1 MIKIVTD
8 GSADM
13 PEGWEEKY
21 DIKIIPLS
29 IVLGEQTYLQY
40 RDVTSKNFYQLVR
53 EKRFPPKTSL
63 PSPYQIMEFY
73 RSIAQKGEEVLS
85 IHLASKLSGTFAAVK
100 QAADEI
106 ADEIKVYPFDSGA
119 GSAALGFMCREARLL
134 SQKGWDVPQIMRR
147 LEKMRDR
154 LTVIF
159 TLENLEFAYLS
170 GRINKLQTAL
180 SSLLRI
186 NPIIVLR
193 DGLLNMSEKVRSR
206 HRALDRIVEQ
216 VQQRVGDKMAS
227 LAVVHAAAPEAA
239 QTMVER
245 LRKIFPNVREIVVT
259 ELSIP
264 VAAHLGP
271 GTIGIV
277 AYPEENEEE

>member
-8 GSADM
+8 GAADM
-13 PEGWEEKY
+13 PEGWEKEFE
-21 DIKIIPLS
+21 IEVIPLR
-29 IVLGEQTYLQY
+29 IRFGEETLLQG
-40 RDVTSKNFYQLVR
+40 RDVNKDNFYRLVI
-53 EKRFPPKTSL
+53 EKRLPPKTSL

-73 RSIAQKGEEVLS
+73 RQIASKTDEILS
-85 IHLASKLSGTFAAVK
+85 IHIASKLSGTFDAVTTAAK
-100 QAADEI
+100 ELADEL
-106 ADEIKVYPFDSGA
+106 KVYPFDSGA

-134 SQKGWDVPQIMRR
+134 ARQGKTPPQII
-147 LEKMRDR
+147 DR
-154 LTVIF
+154 LAVMRERLSIIF

-193 DGLLNMSEKVRSR
+193 DGLLHMAEKVRTR
-206 HRALDRIVEQ
+206 QRALDRVVEEIQ
-216 VQQRVGDKMAS
+216 RRVGEQKMNI
-227 LAVVHAAAPEAA
+227 AVVHAAAPEAA
-239 QTMVER
+239 RDMIER
-245 LRKIFPNVREIVVT
+245 LKRAIPTCRSIVVT

-271 GTIGIV
+271 GAIGIV
-277 AYPEENEEE
+277 AYPANDEVE

>member
-29 IVLGEQTYLQY
+29 IVMGDETYLQF
-40 RDVTSKNFYQLVR
+40 RDVTSKNFYQMVK
-53 EKRFPPKTSL
+53 EKKFPPKTSL
-63 PSPYQIMEFY
+63 PSPYQIMEIY
-73 RSIAQKGEEVLS
+73 RSIAQKGEEILS

-134 SQKGWDVPQIMRR
+134 SQNGWDIPQIIRR

-193 DGLLNMSEKVRSR
+193 EGLLNMSEKVRTR
-206 HRALDRIVEQ
+206 QRALDRVLEQ

-239 QTMVER
+239 QAMVER
-245 LRKIFPNVREIVVT
+245 LKKVFPHVREIVIT

-277 AYPEENEEE
+277 AYPEEKDEE

>member
-1 MIKIVTD
+1 
-8 GSADM
+8 
-13 PEGWEEKY
+13 
-21 DIKIIPLS
+21 
-29 IVLGEQTYLQY
+29 
-40 RDVTSKNFYQLVR
+40 
-53 EKRFPPKTSL
+53 
-63 PSPYQIMEFY
+63 MEFY
-73 RSIAQKGEEVLS
+73 RSIAKKGEDILS

-100 QAADEI
+100 SAADEI
-106 ADEIKVYPFDSGA
+106 AGELNVVPFDSGA

-134 SQKGWDVPQIMRR
+134 NQKGWDIPRIVQR

-170 GRINKLQTAL
+170 GRINKIQTAI

-193 DGLLNMSEKVRSR
+193 DGLLNMSERVRTR
-206 HRALDRIVEQ
+206 QKALDRVIEQ
-216 VQQRVGDKMAS
+216 VQQRVGNTVAS
-227 LAVVHAAAPEAA
+227 LAVVHAAAPDAA
-239 QTMVER
+239 QEMVE
-245 LRKIFPNVREIVVT
+245 KIKQAIPTVREIVIT
-259 ELSIP
+259 ELAVP

-277 AYPEENEEE
+277 AYPQGNEKD